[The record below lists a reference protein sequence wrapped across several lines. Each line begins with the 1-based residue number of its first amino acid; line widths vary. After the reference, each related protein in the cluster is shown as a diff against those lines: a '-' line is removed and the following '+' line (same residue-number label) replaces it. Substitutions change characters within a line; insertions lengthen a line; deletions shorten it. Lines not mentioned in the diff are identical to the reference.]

1 MADQKIILT
10 LAILGGTGK
19 EGLGLAYRWARAGYN
34 VIIGSRSVEK
44 AAAAA
49 QQVNGRLG
57 TESVRGM
64 ENPEAA
70 SVCDIAVLTVPYA
83 AHIPALESVKAQLA
97 GKVLVDVTVPLK
109 PPKVSEVFV
118 PSAGSAAQEAQA
130 ALGSGV
136 RVVSAFQ
143 NVSHEHL
150 MEDHPVACD
159 VLVTGD
165 DGDAKDQVLRLV
177 EAAGMVGWDAG
188 PLKNAVVSEGLT
200 AVLITINRRYKMKG
214 AGIRV
219 SGVERDA

>member
-1 MADQKIILT
+1 MAKTDVLT

-150 MEDHPVACD
+150 MEDHPVA
-159 VLVTGD
+159 TF
-165 DGDAKDQVLRLV
+165 
-177 EAAGMVGWDAG
+177 AA
-188 PLKNAVVSEGLT
+188 S
-200 AVLITINRRYKMKG
+200 
-214 AGIRV
+214 
-219 SGVERDA
+219 S